1 MRANSAA
8 GLQASRLQS
17 TARAPFSRPLAL
29 SMRDASNPARGRT
42 QLLDCRRLACRARDV
57 LLFQGVWPCR
67 CGTHRIRQE
76 VELSC
81 WIAGVSPAEHGTC
94 SFFKEFGLV
103 DAGRIESDVR
113 SNSAVGLQAS
123 RLQSTA
129 RAPFSRPLALSMRDA
144 SNPARVRRIQSDSPA
159 NPARAEPRI
168 LVLRTCRTASGAKP
182 LKLKVFQ
189 GRL

>member
-67 CGTHRIRQE
+67 CGTHRIRRE

-94 SFFKEFGLV
+94 SFFKALGLV
-103 DAGRIESDVR
+103 DAGRIESGKSATHPIRQSRQSGESRTPHTRFANLQDGIRGKAAKAQGVSRQIVR
-113 SNSAVGLQAS
+113 S
-123 RLQSTA
+123 
-129 RAPFSRPLALSMRDA
+129 
-144 SNPARVRRIQSDSPA
+144 DS
-159 NPARAEPRI
+159 
-168 LVLRTCRTASGAKP
+168 S
-182 LKLKVFQ
+182 
-189 GRL
+189 